1 MFNQTTNQL
10 IRKTKLRIAQSSGIA
25 HIQLVELEQGQ
36 GGKQGHVLVLREY
49 LNAYI
54 IVAEPVK
61 SVKVIWFYIWGNL
74 GRESWN
80 TLFQDVQS
88 TGENVS
94 NKNTNLPS
102 PWKPSTQIA
111 NRINFVICGS
121 TWTSIFGH

>member
-61 SVKVIWFYIWGNL
+61 SVKVI
-74 GRESWN
+74 
-80 TLFQDVQS
+80 
-88 TGENVS
+88 
-94 NKNTNLPS
+94 
-102 PWKPSTQIA
+102 
-111 NRINFVICGS
+111 
-121 TWTSIFGH
+121 